1 MPASPR
7 FLVAAVTLWLFCLGA
22 ASADERPSLIRLT
35 TDGHFKQRPAWSPD
49 GTRLCFAR
57 HHADTI
63 WLYLIHADGS
73 GERRLTSRRDPEYDA
88 AWSADGQRLAFT
100 RVKVSGTQGDLDV
113 YTISAEGSDERPFAV
128 SEGKLSH
135 EESPAWRPDGSQIAF
150 TSTRDGNQELYVANA
165 DGSQVRRLTSDPGL
179 DAHPAWSPDGAWLA
193 FATDRW
199 GDLELALVKPDGSDL
214 RRLTTS
220 RGLDDYPSWSPD
232 GRRLAF
238 TSNREGNFEIY
249 LTDSLGEQAANV
261 TRHEAV
267 DNFAAWAPDG
277 RLTFISN
284 RDGGFEIYLLTVE
297 E

>member
-128 SEGKLSH
+128 SEGLTRNRRRGGRTAARLPLH
-135 EESPAWRPDGSQIAF
+135 RRATETRN
-150 TSTRDGNQELYVANA
+150 STWPTPMAPR
-165 DGSQVRRLTSDPGL
+165 S
-179 DAHPAWSPDGAWLA
+179 
-193 FATDRW
+193 
-199 GDLELALVKPDGSDL
+199 
-214 RRLTTS
+214 
-220 RGLDDYPSWSPD
+220 
-232 GRRLAF
+232 
-238 TSNREGNFEIY
+238 
-249 LTDSLGEQAANV
+249 
-261 TRHEAV
+261 AV
-267 DNFAAWAPDG
+267 
-277 RLTFISN
+277 
-284 RDGGFEIYLLTVE
+284 
-297 E
+297 